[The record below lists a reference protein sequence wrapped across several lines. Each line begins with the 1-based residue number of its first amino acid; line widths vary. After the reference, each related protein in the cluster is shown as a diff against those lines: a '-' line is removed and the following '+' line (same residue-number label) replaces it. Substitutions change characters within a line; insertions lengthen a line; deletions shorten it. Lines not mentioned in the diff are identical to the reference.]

1 MLYIILYKIDLKN
14 EIRYPQKAENKKLL
28 DLSEQIEKLQTKYRE
43 KDIEIQT
50 LSQRLNMQFQS
61 EIQRKMLDY
70 EGILQQKNNQIE
82 KFKIQVGQLLNTLIK
97 LKEKQKKF

>member
-61 EIQRKMLDY
+61 EIQRKVLDY
-70 EGILQQKNNQIE
+70 EGMLQQKNNQIE